1 MRSLLKTYFGYDA
14 FRPLQEEIINNV
26 LAKKDALV
34 VMPTGGGKSL
44 CYQLPALKAEGVTL
58 VVSPLIALMK
68 DQVDALKANGILAEF
83 INSSLS
89 SAEIQELQSRL
100 RAGKIRIIYVAPERL
115 ALPDFRLLL
124 KTLKLGLIAI
134 DEAHCISEW
143 GHDFRPEYRNLK
155 NLRGDFPTVPVI
167 ALTATATAKVRK
179 DIISQLNLGGSKV
192 FLSSFNRPNL
202 NYSVIAKKNALA
214 KLVDL
219 LEKYKNES
227 VIIYCASRKNTEELA
242 DFLRREKLNAL
253 AYHAGLSP
261 EIRKQTQEKFI
272 HDEIQIIVATIAFGM
287 GINKS
292 NVRLVVHFDLPK
304 TLESYYQET
313 GRAGR
318 DSLPGECV
326 LFYSYGDKIKQDFF
340 IREIKDEILKREAEI
355 KLAQVIEYAQGQ
367 ICRRKYLL
375 KYFGEEF
382 AHENCN
388 ACDICL
394 TPREK
399 FDATEITLKIISA
412 VIRLGERFG
421 INYIINVLRGRK
433 NEKILA
439 RGHEKLSVYGI
450 EKDKKEGELTDI
462 IRQLIAKNILLKTE
476 GEYPIIKVTQE
487 GRTLLNRG
495 GKVVISK
502 SKIEGVGRERT
513 NKAKV
518 NDDVSGFDKDLFE
531 RLRVL
536 RKNIA
541 DQNGVAPFIV
551 FGDVSLREMSFYL
564 PRSMESFASIT
575 GVGKFKLQKFA
586 AAFLEVIREYVK
598 EKNLFERPK
607 PITFRTIVGA
617 KMSAKMENSTY
628 EISKQFFMQKLPL
641 GEIAKKRG
649 LTVGT
654 ILSHLEKLLGNG
666 EKIEISHL
674 CPPSPRL
681 EIIRQAFKKSQSQN
695 LGPVKTMLGEAFSYD
710 ELRLA
715 RIFL

>member
-1 MRSLLKTYFGYDA
+1 MRTLLKTYFGYDA

-89 SAEIQELQSRL
+89 PAEIQELHSRL
-100 RAGKIRIIYVAPERL
+100 RAGQIKIIYVAPERL

-124 KTLKLGLIAI
+124 KTLKLSLVAI

-155 NLRGDFPTVPVI
+155 NLRGDFPHVPVI

-179 DIISQLNLGGSKV
+179 DIISQLNMGDSKV

-202 NYSVIAKKNALA
+202 NYSVIQKKNALG
-214 KLVDL
+214 KLLDIL
-219 LEKYKNES
+219 KKYKNES

-253 AYHAGLSP
+253 AYHAGLFP
-261 EIRKQTQEKFI
+261 EIRKKTQEKFI

-318 DSLPGECV
+318 DSLPSECV

-340 IREIKDEILKREAEI
+340 IKEIQDEILKKEAEI
-355 KLAQVIEYAQGQ
+355 KLSRVIEYASGQ
-367 ICRRKYLL
+367 TCRRKYLL

-382 AHENCN
+382 VHENCN
-388 ACDICL
+388 ACDICIA
-394 TPREK
+394 PQEK
-399 FDATEITLKIISA
+399 FDATEITLKILSA
-412 VIRLGERFG
+412 VIRTGERFG
-421 INYIINVLRGRK
+421 MNYVINVLRGRK

-450 EKDKKEGELTDI
+450 EKDKKEEELNDI

-487 GRTLLNRG
+487 GRTLLNKG
-495 GKVVISK
+495 GAVFINK
-502 SKIEGVGRERT
+502 SKIEESMPEKT
-513 NKAKV
+513 SKAKV
-518 NDDVSGFDKDLFE
+518 NNDVSGFDRELFE

-541 DQNGVAPFIV
+541 DQSGVAPFIV
-551 FGDVSLREMSFYL
+551 FGDVSLREMAFYL
-564 PRSMESFASIT
+564 PRSMESFATIT
-575 GVGKFKLQKFA
+575 GVGRFKLQKFA
-586 AAFLEVIREYVK
+586 AAFLEVIREYVN
-598 EKNLFERPK
+598 EKGISERSK
-607 PITFRTIVGA
+607 PVSLRMKT
-617 KMSAKMENSTY
+617 SPKMESSTF
-628 EISKQFFMQKLPL
+628 EISKQLFMQKLSL
-641 GEIAKKRG
+641 SEIAKNRG

-654 ILSHLEKLLGNG
+654 ILGHLEKLLGNG
-666 EKIEISHL
+666 EKLEISHL
-674 CPPSPRL
+674 CPSLDRL
-681 EIIRQAFKKSQSQN
+681 EVIRQAFKKSQSQN
-695 LGPVKTMLGEAFSYD
+695 LAPVKSILGEDFSYD